1 MYKRAQ
7 PFEIAFIQL
16 HQRKKTNILFIYFRF
31 PTNRGKN
38 RRRHSEPTR
47 KRILMKKKPLKVVV
61 DLEIP
66 IHNLLYLL
74 RHHHLSFLKLIFFL
88 YILFLILERFSELGF
103 RKPSSASELKR
114 KQTTAVVLLGVI
126 GTEFGQDVGDRK
138 KDDQRRK
145 SSVVEGFGIGN
156 NNLARLTSNIFFP

>member
-1 MYKRAQ
+1 
-7 PFEIAFIQL
+7 
-16 HQRKKTNILFIYFRF
+16 
-31 PTNRGKN
+31 
-38 RRRHSEPTR
+38 
-47 KRILMKKKPLKVVV
+47 MKKKPLKVVV

-74 RHHHLSFLKLIFFL
+74 RHHHLSFLKLIFFV
-88 YILFLILERFSELGF
+88 YIVFNTGISELGF